1 MTIRLGLVGFGG
13 VNRALVDM
21 LRARRDDVGRDFAV
35 TAVSDL
41 YQGSAFAA
49 GGLDLDLL
57 REAPLQRGG
66 LESAPGGSAEA
77 DNAALASSP
86 DVDVVVEASVTDP
99 LRGEPALALCRAAL
113 SAGKSVVAANK
124 GPAVFGAGELL
135 ALAAARGGH
144 FLFEGAV
151 MSGTPVLRS
160 ARLAYPGARFRGFWG
175 VLNGTSNYVL
185 GRMEAGAS
193 LAEAVAEAQREGY
206 AEADPTADI
215 EGYDARL
222 KVVILANLLLGAD
235 LRPDDVACTGLSGLD
250 PRQVADAPHGAPPGR
265 WKLIGR
271 ASRRPDGRIEAEV
284 APMRLELSDPLAGV
298 SGPTNALTL
307 DADDLGPTTIVGPGA
322 GRAQTAFALL
332 SDLLELKARIG
343 GRS

>member
-13 VNRALVDM
+13 VNRALVDI
-21 LRARRDDVGRDFAV
+21 LRGRRDDVGGYFTV

-57 REAPLQRGG
+57 RELPLVRGA
-66 LESAPGGSAEA
+66 LESAPGGSTKA
-77 DNAALASSP
+77 DNDALVASP

-99 LRGEPALALCRAAL
+99 LRGEPALTLCRAAL
-113 SAGKSVVAANK
+113 SAGKSVVTANK
-124 GPAVFGAGELL
+124 GPAVFALRDLL
-135 ALAAARGGH
+135 ALAATHGVH

-151 MSGTPVLRS
+151 MSGTPVLRA
-160 ARLAYPGARFRGFWG
+160 ARLAYPGAKFSGFRG

-185 GRMEAGAS
+185 GRMESGAS
-193 LAEAVAEAQREGY
+193 LAEAVKEAQREGY

-215 EGYDARL
+215 EGHDARL

-235 LRPDDVACTGLSGLD
+235 LRPSDVACDGLSGLD
-250 PRQVADAPHGAPPGR
+250 PRQVAQAPAGAPPGR

-271 ASRRPDGRIEAEV
+271 AQRHPDGRVEAEV
-284 APMRLELSDPLAGV
+284 GPLRLELDDPLAGV
-298 SGPTNALTL
+298 CGPTNALTL
-307 DADDLGPTTIVGPGA
+307 EADDLGPTTIVGPGA

-332 SDLLELKARIG
+332 SDLLELRARHG
-343 GRS
+343 VGS